1 MATKKNTKTN
11 AKIAKKTKAAKR
23 AQAAPHKKT
32 TTTRKPVA
40 RRATT
45 RATTQPPNYPTTQ
58 TTKYIPQQIEAKWQT
73 RWENEKLWHTD
84 LSDARKKYYFLTMYP
99 YPSGDLHIGHWY
111 AMAPSDVKARFLRMN
126 GYNVFFPIGFDA
138 FGLPAENAAIK
149 RKIHPHT
156 WTMNNIANMR
166 RQLRSMG
173 ASFDWDREVVTC
185 DPRYYK
191 WNQWFFTQMFKR
203 GLAYK
208 KMAAVDWC
216 PNCKTVLAREQV
228 VGEDRRCERCDTPVT
243 KKDLEQ
249 WFLKITAYADEL
261 LDFSKIEW
269 PERVKTLQTNWIG
282 RSEGAQFTMRVADG
296 DEKFDVFTTRQDTV
310 FGMTF
315 AVLAPEHALVEKITT
330 HAQRDAVNAYV
341 AKTRRETEI
350 DRLSTEKVRDG
361 VFTGAYAINPMNNDR
376 VPIWIADYV
385 LTTYGTGAI
394 MGVPAHDTR
403 DFDFAL
409 NYGLP
414 ILPVIDRP
422 DQCTKSF
429 ALGGTMNDGF
439 ADALRTEQ
447 IPFEEKQGS
456 LYVTIPPEK
465 IDRYIALAKQF
476 VRADAWNEIVGTRW
490 QFIFH
495 DAIWALDSLESEQR
509 ILARCHELEPDVRG
523 KRSVME
529 MLSAVEFYRDVL
541 YHDEYGTMI
550 FSGEFTGA
558 TADVARPRVAQ
569 AMEARGIGKRAIN
582 YRIRDWLISRQRY
595 WGTPI
600 PVVYCPDHG
609 AQAVPDN
616 QLPVV
621 LPIEGVE
628 FMPTGESPLL
638 KHKEFLKAKCPV
650 CGKDARRETDTMDT
664 FIDSSW
670 YPFAYLDPYNT
681 EQPINPVLT
690 KAWMPVDQYT
700 GGVEH
705 ATMHLMYTRF
715 WIKVM
720 RDIGL
725 IDFGEPMTRLFNQGT
740 ILAPRVEGQKL
751 AKMSKSKGNV
761 ISPDDLVASY
771 SADTVRVYLMFIGP
785 WDQGGPWDGTGM
797 DGVHRWLQRVWTL
810 CLSLRGAVSA
820 TKQSPTSESR
830 IASQTPLAMTA
841 SDAEAEKELRRTT
854 HQIIKRATQELTAFK
869 FNTTVAALM
878 EFTNYLQKARETAV
892 VKSPAWGEA
901 IEALLLMLAPA
912 APHITEELWER
923 IGKPYSIHQQAWLP
937 WDPKIAAE
945 EMFTLIAQVN
955 GKVRD
960 RIELPVGVSE
970 TEAKT
975 AALKSENVLKYLSGK
990 VPAQVIYVPG
1000 RLVNI
1005 VVK

>member
-1 MATKKNTKTN
+1 MATKKPTTKRT
-11 AKIAKKTKAAKR
+11 TKAKS
-23 AQAAPHKKT
+23 APRKVT
-32 TTTRKPVA
+32 TSRKPTA
-40 RRATT
+40 RRAATT
-45 RATTQPPNYPTTQ
+45 RAKPTKQLAHQSMIQPN
-58 TTKYIPQQIEAKWQT
+58 KYIPQQIESKWQT

-173 ASFDWDREVVTC
+173 ASFDWEREVVTC
-185 DPRYYK
+185 DPRYYR

-228 VGEDRRCERCDTPVT
+228 IGEDRRCERCDTPVT

-261 LDFSKIEW
+261 LDFSNIEW

-282 RSEGAQFTMRVADG
+282 RSEGAQFTMRVADS
-296 DEKFDVFTTRQDTV
+296 DTKFDVFTTRQDTV

-330 HAQRDAVNAYV
+330 PAQRNAVTAYV

-394 MGVPAHDTR
+394 MGVPAHDAR

-422 DQCTKSF
+422 DQRTKSF

-439 ADALRTEQ
+439 ADALRAEQ

-476 VRADAWNEIVGTRW
+476 VRADAWNEVIGTRW
-490 QFIFH
+490 HFIFH
-495 DAIWALDSLESEQR
+495 DKVVTLDSLASEQS
-509 ILARCHELEPDVRG
+509 ILARCHTLEPDVRG

-550 FSGEFTGA
+550 FSGEFTGSA
-558 TADVARPRVAQ
+558 ADVARTRVAQ

-600 PVVYCPDHG
+600 PIVYCPEHG
-609 AQAVPDN
+609 AQPVPDD
-616 QLPVV
+616 QLPVE

-628 FMPTGESPLL
+628 FMPTGESPLF

-681 EQPINPVLT
+681 ERPINSELT

-705 ATMHLMYTRF
+705 ATMHLLYTRF

-771 SADTVRVYLMFIGP
+771 SADTVRIYLMFIGP
-785 WDQGGPWDGTGM
+785 WDQGGPWDGSGM

-810 CLSLRGAVSA
+810 VTAPLREFADEPNA
-820 TKQSPTSESR
+820 
-830 IASQTPLAMTA
+830 
-841 SDAEAEKELRRTT
+841 DAEKELRRTT
-854 HQIIKRATQELTAFK
+854 HQIIKRVTEELIAFK

-878 EFTNYLQKARETAV
+878 EFTNYLQKARETSV
-892 VKSPAWGEA
+892 VNSPAWREA

-923 IGKPYSIHQQAWLP
+923 IGKPYSIHQQVWLQ
-937 WDPKIAAE
+937 WDPKIAAD

-970 TEAKT
+970 TDAKS
-975 AALKSENVLKYLSGK
+975 AALNSPSVQRHLDGK
-990 VPAQVIYVPG
+990 TLVQVIYVPG

>member
-1 MATKKNTKTN
+1 MATKKPTTKRT
-11 AKIAKKTKAAKR
+11 TKAKS
-23 AQAAPHKKT
+23 APRKVT
-32 TTTRKPVA
+32 TSRKPTA
-40 RRATT
+40 RRAATT
-45 RATTQPPNYPTTQ
+45 RAKPTKQLAHQSMIQPN
-58 TTKYIPQQIEAKWQT
+58 KYIPQQIESKWQT

-173 ASFDWDREVVTC
+173 ASFDWEREVVTC
-185 DPRYYK
+185 DPRYYR

-228 VGEDRRCERCDTPVT
+228 IGEDRRCERCDTPVT

-261 LDFSKIEW
+261 LDFSNIEW

-282 RSEGAQFTMRVADG
+282 RSEGAQFTMRVADS
-296 DEKFDVFTTRQDTV
+296 DTKFDVFTTRQDTV

-330 HAQRDAVNAYV
+330 PAQRNAVTAYV

-394 MGVPAHDTR
+394 MGVPAHDAR

-422 DQCTKSF
+422 DQRTKSF

-439 ADALRTEQ
+439 ADALRAEQ

-476 VRADAWNEIVGTRW
+476 VRADAWNEVVGTRW

-495 DAIWALDSLESEQR
+495 DKVVTLDSLASEQT
-509 ILARCHELEPDVRG
+509 ILAHCHTLEPDVRG

-600 PVVYCPDHG
+600 PIVYCPEHG
-609 AQAVPDN
+609 AQPVPDD
-616 QLPVV
+616 QLPVE

-628 FMPTGESPLL
+628 FMPTGESPLF

-681 EQPINPVLT
+681 ERPINSELT

-705 ATMHLMYTRF
+705 ATMHLLYTRF

-771 SADTVRVYLMFIGP
+771 SADTVRIYLMFIGP
-785 WDQGGPWDGTGM
+785 WDQGGPWDGSGM

-810 CLSLRGAVSA
+810 VTAPLREFADEPNA
-820 TKQSPTSESR
+820 
-830 IASQTPLAMTA
+830 
-841 SDAEAEKELRRTT
+841 DAEKELRRTT
-854 HQIIKRATQELTAFK
+854 HQIIKRVTEELIAFK

-892 VKSPAWGEA
+892 VKSPAWREA

-923 IGKPYSIHQQAWLP
+923 IGKPYSIHQQAWLQ
-937 WDPKIAAE
+937 WDPKIAAD

-970 TEAKT
+970 TDAKS
-975 AALKSENVLKYLSGK
+975 AALNSPSVQRHLDGK
-990 VPAQVIYVPG
+990 TLAQVIYVPG